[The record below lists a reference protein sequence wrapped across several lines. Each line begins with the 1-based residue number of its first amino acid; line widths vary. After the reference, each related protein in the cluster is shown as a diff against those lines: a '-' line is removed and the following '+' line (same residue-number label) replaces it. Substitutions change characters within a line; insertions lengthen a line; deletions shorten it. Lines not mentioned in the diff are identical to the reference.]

1 MPLKALVF
9 DVDGTLAETEDAHR
23 VAFNRTFQEFGLGW
37 SWSIDD
43 YRELLLVTG
52 GKERIKAFIDQT
64 GKSERVD
71 IPAMHARKTEIYK
84 ELIDTGLVR
93 LRPGIECMLKAA
105 RAKGLALAI
114 ATTTS
119 RPNVEALFAN
129 TLGLETLDWF
139 AAICCG
145 DEVEKKK
152 PDPAVYQLALDRLG
166 LAGSACVAFED
177 SRAGLAS
184 AKGAGIDRVIITP
197 SIYTA
202 DHDFAGATVLLRNL
216 ADASSWLELRSPNN
230 PSSLPDPMPALL
242 KDCAS
247 RPR

>member
-1 MPLKALVF
+1 MPVKALIF

-23 VAFNRTFQEFGLGW
+23 VAFNRTFREFGLDW

-52 GKERIKAFIDQT
+52 GKERIKAFIDLS
-64 GKSERVD
+64 GKTEAID

-84 ELIDTGLVR
+84 ELIETGLVR
-93 LRPGIECMLKAA
+93 LRPGIECMLKGA

-119 RPNVEALFAN
+119 RPNVDALFAN
-129 TLGLETLDWF
+129 TLGLETLGWF
-139 AAICCG
+139 TAVCCG

-152 PDPAVYQLALDRLG
+152 PDPAVYLLALERLA
-166 LAGSACVAFED
+166 LPAHNCVAFED

-184 AKGAGIDRVIITP
+184 AKNAGIDSVVVTP

-202 DHDFAGATVLLRNL
+202 DHDFSGATVLVRNL
-216 ADASSWLELRSPNN
+216 ADASSWLELKSPQG
-230 PSSLPDPMPALL
+230 PSSLRPPLPSLL